1 MAIDFSKRMPW
12 SGIKSVTIDG
22 NDCVWIPK
30 FYYRVHTPTSGA
42 YAGQKIWS
50 VSDNPVDGFT
60 LHPAFMHNNVEQ
72 DGFYISAYEAWQNG
86 SKAGSAAGKTP
97 WVSINLANAKSA
109 CTANGSLWH
118 LQNIYE
124 RHAIALLMLTELGT
138 SDVQSAIG
146 AGNSDSS
153 AAVTTGSSNA
163 VWRGIHEF
171 WGNVWEW
178 FDGFYTTSGTIHV
191 FDNTGT
197 GTYVTLSKSMNVSGI
212 GFAKVLEDK
221 GSNYD
226 LNSLFIPSDT
236 SSTTQFPD
244 YAYVNTSSEYYP
256 SASGEWIH
264 GANCGAFHFDC
275 NHEASYTYSHSGF
288 RACRYAS

>member
-1 MAIDFSKRMPW
+1 MSINFTNRPPYCNIVS
-12 SGIKSVTIDG
+12 STVDG
-22 NDCVWIPK
+22 NAVVFIPA
-30 FYYRVHTPTSGA
+30 FYYKVVTPTTGT
-42 YAGQKIWS
+42 YTGKKIWF
-50 VSDNPVDGFT
+50 VSDSPKEGFT
-60 LHPAFMHNNVEQ
+60 LHPAFMHNNVAQ
-72 DGFYISAYEAWQNG
+72 AGFYISAYEAWQNG
-86 SKAGSAAGKTP
+86 SKAGSAAGKTL

-146 AGNSDSS
+146 AGNSSS
-153 AAVTTGSSNA
+153 QAAVTTGSSNA

-171 WGNVWEW
+171 WGNVHEW
-178 FDGFYTTSGTIHV
+178 FDGFYTTSGNIHV

-197 GTYVTLSKSMNVSGI
+197 GTYVTLSKSMNVSGN

-221 GSNYD
+221 ASNYD

-236 SSTTQFPD
+236 STTTQFPD
-244 YAYVNTSSEYYP
+244 YAYVNTSGEYYP
-256 SASGEWIH
+256 IASGTWGD
-264 GANCGAFHFDC
+264 GALCGAFYFGC
-275 NHEASYTYSHSGF
+275 SSAASYSISYIGF
-288 RACRYAS
+288 RAARYLS

>member
-50 VSDNPVDGFT
+50 VSDNPVGGFT
-60 LHPAFMHNNVEQ
+60 LHPVFIHNNVEQ
-72 DGFYISAYEAWQNG
+72 DGFYFGAYEAYQNG

-97 WVSINLANAKSA
+97 WVDINLANAKSA

-146 AGNSDSS
+146 AGNSGSS

-197 GTYVTLSKSMNVSGI
+197 GTYVTLSKSMNVSGN

-244 YAYVNTSSEYYP
+244 HAYVDTSGEYYPFASGLWSTGADCGAFYFDCNNAASNTSSVY
-256 SASGEWIH
+256 
-264 GANCGAFHFDC
+264 
-275 NHEASYTYSHSGF
+275 GF

>member
-1 MAIDFSKRMPW
+1 MSINFTNRPPYCNIAPST
-12 SGIKSVTIDG
+12 VDG
-22 NDCVWIPK
+22 NAVVLIPA
-30 FYYRVHTPTSGA
+30 FYYKVVTPTTGT
-42 YAGQKIWS
+42 YTGKKIWF
-50 VSDNPVDGFT
+50 VSDSPKEGFT
-60 LHPAFMHNNVEQ
+60 LHPAFMHNNVAQ
-72 DGFYISAYEAWQNG
+72 AGFYISAYEAWQNG

-97 WVSINLANAKSA
+97 WVNINLADAKSA

-146 AGNSDSS
+146 AGNSSS
-153 AAVTTGSSNA
+153 QAAVTTGSSNA

-171 WGNVWEW
+171 WGNVYEW
-178 FDGFYTTSGTIHV
+178 FDGFYTTSGNIHV

-221 GSNYD
+221 ASNYD

-236 SSTTQFPD
+236 STTTQFPD
-244 YAYVNTSSEYYP
+244 YAYVNTSGEYYP
-256 SASGEWIH
+256 YASGYWSD
-264 GANCGAFHFDC
+264 GASCGAFYFSCC
-275 NHEASYTYSHSGF
+275 NAASYTISYVGF
-288 RACRYAS
+288 RAARYLS

>member
-1 MAIDFSKRMPW
+1 MSINFTNRPPYCNIVPST
-12 SGIKSVTIDG
+12 VDG
-22 NDCVWIPK
+22 NAVVFIPA
-30 FYYRVHTPTSGA
+30 FYYKVVTPTTGT
-42 YAGQKIWS
+42 YTGKKIWF
-50 VSDNPVDGFT
+50 VSDSPKEGFT
-60 LHPAFMHNNVEQ
+60 LHPAFMHNNVAQ
-72 DGFYISAYEAWQNG
+72 TGFYISAYEAWQNG

-97 WVSINLANAKSA
+97 WVNINLANAKSA

-146 AGNSDSS
+146 TGNSDSSS

-178 FDGFYTTSGTIHV
+178 FDGFYTTSGTINV

-197 GTYVTLSKSMNVSGI
+197 GTYVTLSESMSI
-212 GFAKVLEDK
+212 ISPSGFAKVLEDK

-226 LNSLFIPSDT
+226 LNSLFIPSDA
-236 SSTTQFPD
+236 SSTSQFPD
-244 YAYVNTSSEYYP
+244 YAYVNTGSEYYP
-256 SASGEWIH
+256 LDSDIS
-264 GANCGAFHFDC
+264 DM
-275 NHEASYTYSHSGF
+275 
-288 RACRYAS
+288 

>member
-1 MAIDFSKRMPW
+1 MSINFTNRPPYCNIAPST
-12 SGIKSVTIDG
+12 VDG
-22 NDCVWIPK
+22 NAVVFIPA
-30 FYYRVHTPTSGA
+30 FYYKVVTPNTGK
-42 YAGQKIWS
+42 KIWF
-50 VSDNPVDGFT
+50 VSDSPKEGFT
-60 LHPAFMHNNVEQ
+60 LHPAFMHNNVAQ
-72 DGFYISAYEAWQNG
+72 AGFYISAYEAWQNG

-97 WVSINLANAKSA
+97 WVNINLASAKSA

-146 AGNSDSS
+146 AGNSSS
-153 AAVTTGSSNA
+153 QAAVTTGSSNA

-171 WGNVWEW
+171 WGNVYEW
-178 FDGFYTTSGTIHV
+178 FDGFYTTSGNIHV

-197 GTYVTLSKSMNVSGI
+197 GTYVTLSKSMNVSGV

-221 GSNYD
+221 ASNYD

-236 SSTTQFPD
+236 STTTQFPD
-244 YAYVNTSSEYYP
+244 YAYVNTSGEYYP
-256 SASGEWIH
+256 FASGCWSN
-264 GANCGAFHFDC
+264 GAYCGAFGFYC
-275 NHEASYTYSHSGF
+275 YYAASCTDSSFGF
-288 RACRYAS
+288 RAARYAN